1 MADFSPENRNSA
13 IWSGDARR
21 IANHRIGE
29 VWLEKTGQ
37 KPIDETIGDKENVQ
51 WGLRLQE
58 PIARAVGDRL
68 NIRLKELD
76 IEGTHHKHSW
86 MRSHF
91 DYVSEDGKTL
101 YEIKNYSAFSRD
113 HYGDDGSILIPD
125 GDLAQ
130 CIHEAA
136 VFNVDMVNLCVLFGG
151 QELCIYP
158 IHVEQA
164 HKDVLIQQEAALWA
178 CIQTRTPPES
188 DHPDDL
194 RAIMPKDD
202 GRSIEATG
210 SIEQDAIQLR
220 KVKDAIAALEKDEV
234 TLSTR
239 IMRHMGQAAVL
250 VGSQNRTLVTWKTA
264 KASTKFD
271 AKAMEQALPDTYK
284 MYVKEVPGSRRFLV
298 K

>member
-21 IANHRIGE
+21 IANKRIGE

-76 IEGTHHKHSW
+76 IEGTHQKHPW

-91 DYVSEDGKTL
+91 DYVCEDIKTL

-113 HYGDDGSILIPD
+113 HYGENGSTNIPD

-130 CIHEAA
+130 VIHEAA
-136 VFNVDMVNLCVLFGG
+136 VFNVDVVNLCVLFGG

-158 IHVEQA
+158 INVEQA

-178 CIQTRTPPES
+178 CIQTRTPPAAE
-188 DHPDDL
+188 HPDDL
-194 RAIMPKDD
+194 RAILHKDD
-202 GRSIEATG
+202 GSVMAATG
-210 SIEQDAIQLR
+210 NVEQDAKHLR
-220 KVKDAIAALEKDEV
+220 KIKDAIAALEADEA
-234 TLSTR
+234 TLSAR
-239 IMRHMGQAAVL
+239 IMSYMGTASVL
-250 VGSQNRTLVTWKTA
+250 VGGNGTLVTWKQA
-264 KASTKFD
+264 KGSKKFD
-271 AKAMEQALPDTYK
+271 AKAMQQALPDTYD
-284 MYVKEVPGSRRFLV
+284 MYVRDTPGSRRFLV

>member
-21 IANHRIGE
+21 IANNRIGE

-76 IEGTHHKHSW
+76 IEGTHQKHSW

-91 DYVSEDGKTL
+91 DYVSEDNKTL
-101 YEIKNYSAFSRD
+101 YEIKNYSAFARD
-113 HYGDDGSILIPD
+113 KYGEDGSTRIQD

-130 CIHEAA
+130 IIHEAA
-136 VFNVDMVNLCVLFGG
+136 VFGVDTVNLCILFGG
-151 QELCIYP
+151 AELCIYP
-158 IHVEQA
+158 IKIEPE
-164 HKDVLIQQEAALWA
+164 HKEVLIQQEAALWA
-178 CIQTRTPPES
+178 CIQTRTPPAAE
-188 DHPDDL
+188 HPDDL
-194 RAIMPKDD
+194 RAILHKDD
-202 GRSIEATG
+202 GSIMAATG
-210 SIEQDAIQLR
+210 NVEQDAKHLR
-220 KVKDAIAALEKDEV
+220 KIKDAIAALEADEA
-234 TLSTR
+234 TLSAR
-239 IMRHMGQAAVL
+239 IMSYMGTASVL
-250 VGSQNRTLVTWKTA
+250 SGSTGTLVTWKQA
-264 KASTKFD
+264 KGSKKFD
-271 AKAMEQALPDTYK
+271 AKAMQLALPDTYD
-284 MYVKEVPGSRRFLV
+284 MYVRDTPGSRRFLV